1 MKNHETLTD
10 NLPTRTCINKIDNII
25 TILNIKSGYYLD
37 LLMPKTMKLVG
48 STENKIAKDKNG
60 KDIPYLEIT
69 EVIVFHCNIVNHDY
83 EKFCIHLFQT
93 IQ

>member
-1 MKNHETLTD
+1 MTD
-10 NLPTRTCINKIDNII
+10 NLSIRTCINKIDNVII
-25 TILNIKSGYYLD
+25 LKIKSGYCLD

-60 KDIPYLEIT
+60 KNIPYLEIT

-83 EKFCIHLFQT
+83 QKFCIHLFQT
-93 IQ
+93 IH